1 MKRDD
6 EAIAQIG
13 DAVAVNAGAS
23 VVVSASR
30 PQLNRT
36 LSGKPRQVPDG
47 CSHAGI
53 NTARCGSSRLVEA
66 LSFVGLA

>member
-36 LSGKPRQVPDG
+36 LSGKLRQVPG
-47 CSHAGI
+47 NKHGAMRLI
-53 NTARCGSSRLVEA
+53 EAR
-66 LSFVGLA
+66 